1 MHDHRLFL
9 CLFAGLFIEHVNI
22 LHIRGILPIYSHF
35 IYLYAALNVVLLH
48 IDLDTYFLL
57 IPYF

>member
-9 CLFAGLFIEHVNI
+9 CLFAGLFIENVNN
-22 LHIRGILPIYSHF
+22 LHIRGILPKYTHF
-35 IYLYAALNVVLLH
+35 IYLYAVINVVLLH
-48 IDLDTYFLL
+48 IYHNTYILL

>member
-1 MHDHRLFL
+1 M
-9 CLFAGLFIEHVNI
+9 
-22 LHIRGILPIYSHF
+22 LPIYSHF
-35 IYLYAALNVVLLH
+35 IYLYAALNVVLLQ